1 MENKSEEKVL
11 NLGGFPNILV
21 INESVKKKR
30 ETSSVLNTNDVTN
43 TKINILNIKDILKKK

>member
-21 INESVKKKR
+21 INELVKKKR

-43 TKINILNIKDILKKK
+43 AKINILNIKDILKKK